1 MTHDSESAQLFLKL
15 VPSLPVLLGRDTAGA
30 HSRGGDQGEGSGT
43 QPSLVLA
50 TESLGIKR
58 RGVELDVSSE
68 QNIGT
73 ARGLTAQRV
82 STEDECRSE
91 RY

>member
-1 MTHDSESAQLFLKL
+1 M
-15 VPSLPVLLGRDTAGA
+15 LLRRDTAGA
-30 HSRGGDQGEGSGT
+30 HSRGGDQGDGSGT

-58 RGVELDVSSE
+58 RGVELLDVSAE

-73 ARGLTAQRV
+73 ARGLTAQRA